1 MKGTGMTVATLT
13 SKGQTTIPKQVR
25 EHLKLNPGDK
35 LDFVIE
41 SEGRVVIRPAK
52 LDVRE
57 LKGLLKRTDG
67 KSWTLVTPLALVALI
82 GVHLNWEI
90 IKRSVLDVS
99 PVDAETQSDRD
110 EAKRSGE

>member
-1 MKGTGMTVATLT
+1 MTVATLT

-25 EHLKLNPGDK
+25 EYLKLNPGDK

-57 LKGLLKRTDG
+57 LKGLLKRRDG
-67 KSWTLVTPLALVALI
+67 KVLSIEEMNAAI
-82 GVHLNWEI
+82 ARGAAG
-90 IKRSVLDVS
+90 KR
-99 PVDAETQSDRD
+99 
-110 EAKRSGE
+110 

>member
-1 MKGTGMTVATLT
+1 MSISTLT

-25 EHLKLNPGDK
+25 EYLKIGPGDK

-57 LKGLLKRTDG
+57 LKGLLKRNDG
-67 KSWTLVTPLALVALI
+67 K
-82 GVHLNWEI
+82 
-90 IKRSVLDVS
+90 VLSIEDMN
-99 PVDAETQSDRD
+99 AAIARG
-110 EAKRSGE
+110 ASGRK

>member
-1 MKGTGMTVATLT
+1 MAVATLT
-13 SKGQTTIPKQVR
+13 SKGQTTIPKHVR

-57 LKGLLKRTDG
+57 LKGLLK
-67 KSWTLVTPLALVALI
+67 
-82 GVHLNWEI
+82 
-90 IKRSVLDVS
+90 
-99 PVDAETQSDRD
+99 QSDRKVLSIGD
-110 EAKRSGE
+110 MNAAIARGAAGKR

>member
-1 MKGTGMTVATLT
+1 MPVATLT

-41 SEGRVVIRPAK
+41 PEGRVVIRPAK

-57 LKGLLKRTDG
+57 LKGLLKRRDG
-67 KSWTLVTPLALVALI
+67 KVLSIEEMDAAIATGAA
-82 GVHLNWEI
+82 G
-90 IKRSVLDVS
+90 KR
-99 PVDAETQSDRD
+99 
-110 EAKRSGE
+110 

>member
-1 MKGTGMTVATLT
+1 MTVATLT

-41 SEGRVVIRPAK
+41 SEGRVVSRPAK

-57 LKGLLKRTDG
+57 LKGLLKRRDG
-67 KSWTLVTPLALVALI
+67 KVLSIEEMNAAIARGVA
-82 GVHLNWEI
+82 G
-90 IKRSVLDVS
+90 KR
-99 PVDAETQSDRD
+99 
-110 EAKRSGE
+110 

>member
-1 MKGTGMTVATLT
+1 MTVATLT

-25 EHLKLNPGDK
+25 EHLKLNAGDK

-57 LKGLLKRTDG
+57 LKGFLKRRDG
-67 KSWTLVTPLALVALI
+67 KVLSIEEMNAAI
-82 GVHLNWEI
+82 ARGAAG
-90 IKRSVLDVS
+90 KR
-99 PVDAETQSDRD
+99 
-110 EAKRSGE
+110 

>member
-1 MKGTGMTVATLT
+1 MTVATLT

-25 EHLKLNPGDK
+25 EHLKLSPGDK

-57 LKGLLKRTDG
+57 LKGLLKRRVG
-67 KSWTLVTPLALVALI
+67 KVLSIEEMNAAI
-82 GVHLNWEI
+82 ARGAAG
-90 IKRSVLDVS
+90 KR
-99 PVDAETQSDRD
+99 
-110 EAKRSGE
+110 

>member
-1 MKGTGMTVATLT
+1 MSISTLT

-25 EHLKLNPGDK
+25 EHLKIGPGDK

-57 LKGLLKRTDG
+57 LKGLLKRHDR
-67 KSWTLVTPLALVALI
+67 K
-82 GVHLNWEI
+82 
-90 IKRSVLDVS
+90 VLSIEDMN
-99 PVDAETQSDRD
+99 AAIARG
-110 EAKRSGE
+110 ASGRK

>member
-1 MKGTGMTVATLT
+1 MPVATLT

-57 LKGLLKRTDG
+57 LKGLLK
-67 KSWTLVTPLALVALI
+67 
-82 GVHLNWEI
+82 
-90 IKRSVLDVS
+90 
-99 PVDAETQSDRD
+99 QSDRKVLSIGD
-110 EAKRSGE
+110 MNAAIARGAAGKR

>member
-1 MKGTGMTVATLT
+1 MTVATLT

-57 LKGLLKRTDG
+57 LKGLLKRRDG
-67 KSWTLVTPLALVALI
+67 KTLSIEEMNAAI
-82 GVHLNWEI
+82 ARGAAG
-90 IKRSVLDVS
+90 K
-99 PVDAETQSDRD
+99 
-110 EAKRSGE
+110 K

>member
-1 MKGTGMTVATLT
+1 MSISTLT

-25 EHLKLNPGDK
+25 EHLKISPGDK

-57 LKGLLKRTDG
+57 LKGLLKRHDG
-67 KSWTLVTPLALVALI
+67 KVL
-82 GVHLNWEI
+82 
-90 IKRSVLDVS
+90 SVEEMN
-99 PVDAETQSDRD
+99 AAIARG
-110 EAKRSGE
+110 AAGKK

>member
-1 MKGTGMTVATLT
+1 MTVATLN
-13 SKGQTTIPKQVR
+13 SKGQITIPKQVR

-57 LKGLLKRTDG
+57 LKGLLKRRDG
-67 KSWTLVTPLALVALI
+67 KVLSIEEMNAAI
-82 GVHLNWEI
+82 ARGAAG
-90 IKRSVLDVS
+90 KR
-99 PVDAETQSDRD
+99 
-110 EAKRSGE
+110 

>member
-1 MKGTGMTVATLT
+1 MTIATLT

-41 SEGRVVIRPAK
+41 SGGRVVIRPAK

-57 LKGLLKRTDG
+57 LKGLLKRRDG
-67 KSWTLVTPLALVALI
+67 K
-82 GVHLNWEI
+82 
-90 IKRSVLDVS
+90 VLS
-99 PVDAETQSDRD
+99 IEEMNAAI
-110 EAKRSGE
+110 AKAAASKK

>member
-1 MKGTGMTVATLT
+1 MTIATLT

-41 SEGRVVIRPAK
+41 SGGRVVIRPAK

-57 LKGLLKRTDG
+57 LKGLLKRRDG
-67 KSWTLVTPLALVALI
+67 KVLSIEEMNAAI
-82 GVHLNWEI
+82 AKAAAG
-90 IKRSVLDVS
+90 KR
-99 PVDAETQSDRD
+99 
-110 EAKRSGE
+110 